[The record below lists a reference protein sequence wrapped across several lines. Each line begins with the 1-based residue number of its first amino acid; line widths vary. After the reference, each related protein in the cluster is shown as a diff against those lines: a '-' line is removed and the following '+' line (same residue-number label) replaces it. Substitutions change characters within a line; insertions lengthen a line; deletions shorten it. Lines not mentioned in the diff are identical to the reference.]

1 LASLRLYLRIDTKLL
16 HKHYSSD
23 VHADDKTVDEDLV
36 KANFSFAGV
45 KCGEVWSGIAV
56 KGHPA
61 VSEYI
66 DPGGFK
72 GYDIITR

>member
-1 LASLRLYLRIDTKLL
+1 
-16 HKHYSSD
+16 
-23 VHADDKTVDEDLV
+23 VHADDKTVDENLV